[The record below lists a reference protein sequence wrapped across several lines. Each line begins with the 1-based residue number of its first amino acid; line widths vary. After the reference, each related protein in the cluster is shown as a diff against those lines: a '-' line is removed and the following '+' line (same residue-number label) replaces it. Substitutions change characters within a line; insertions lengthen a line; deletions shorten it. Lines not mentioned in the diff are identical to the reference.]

1 MAFDKI
7 IDEYNIS
14 KVRYIITDD
23 AANMK
28 RAFKVKLPQV
38 ERHSDDSDAEDG
50 HLDDE
55 SLWEDVIFKQLQALT
70 ALDHRALIQ
79 ICISTRSLFSL

>member
-55 SLWEDVIFKQLQALT
+55 RPLQHLTIGLSYKFAFLHVLFLVCRWKQLK
-70 ALDHRALIQ
+70 D
-79 ICISTRSLFSL
+79 